1 MTGRA
6 WLVALLWIFAAGCKR
21 TAEEDLQAGKSA
33 RFEQRPGQALEAFR
47 RALDKL
53 DRDGSASAQVLRARA
68 LAGAAEVYD
77 VELGDGR
84 RAVEVYREL
93 VRACPESP
101 EAHSGRIRL
110 AALLKDRFDDARGAI
125 QVLNDALARSPPES
139 AELRYRVATLYFSL
153 GDYAQAALEAAEV
166 ARRYEASAW
175 VDDAL
180 FLQGQALQLKGRP
193 REALAAFEG
202 LAARFPDGALR
213 PLALFEQGRVWA
225 GLGERDRAVGAWL
238 EALKSHPQP
247 DVVRAELDRVRQ
259 KVEAERAPALGR
271 EEAFRGPGEKGR

>member
-6 WLVALLWIFAAGCKR
+6 WAAVGLWLLVAGCRR
-21 TAEEDLQAGKSA
+21 TAEDDLQAGKDA
-33 RFEQRPGQALEAFR
+33 RFERQPQQALEAFR
-47 RALDKL
+47 RALDRL

-101 EAHSGRIRL
+101 EALAGRIRL

-153 GDYAQAALEAAEV
+153 GDYAQASLEAAEV

-180 FLQGQALQLKGRP
+180 FLQGQALQLGGKA
-193 REALAAFEG
+193 REALRAFEG
-202 LAARFPDGALR
+202 LAARFPDGELR
-213 PLALFEQGRVWA
+213 PLALFEQGRVLSA
-225 GLGERDRAVGAWL
+225 LGERDRAVAAWL
-238 EALKSHPQP
+238 EALRTHPQP
-247 DVVRAELDRVRQ
+247 DVVRAELDRARQ
-259 KVEAERAPALGR
+259 QVDAELPPALGR